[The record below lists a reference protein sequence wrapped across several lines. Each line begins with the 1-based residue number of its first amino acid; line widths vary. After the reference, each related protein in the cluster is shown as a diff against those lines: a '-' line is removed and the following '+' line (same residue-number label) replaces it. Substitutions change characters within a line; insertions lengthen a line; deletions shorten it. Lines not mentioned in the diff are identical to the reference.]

1 MAGATMGQMT
11 PSELRG
17 KLEGVIAFPVTN
29 FKADYSL
36 DIDAYRTNVA
46 EMVRFPLCAV
56 VAAGGT
62 GEMYSITPDEHRQLV
77 EATVAEAGGKTAVI
91 AGVGFGG
98 GLSVELARQAQAAGA
113 DGILMFPPYYPN
125 ADFEGLVRYYKAI
138 GSAVDLGLFLYS
150 RDTVNLNP
158 SQVFRLSQEIPN
170 LIALKEGQGD
180 IRNYQRVMERC
191 GNRLHWIGGIGDDM
205 VPGYYSIGVRTY
217 TSSIA
222 TIAPRLSLQL
232 HERASMLDNPSLG
245 RLMRNYVL
253 PLYAM
258 RARRKGYEVSVMKKA
273 MEILGKPAGPVRPPL
288 PEVRPE
294 EVKELEALMRRF
306 EPVL

>member
-1 MAGATMGQMT
+1 MGSMT
-11 PSELRG
+11 PSELRAR
-17 KLEGVIAFPVTN
+17 LEGVIAFPVTN
-29 FKADYSL
+29 FKSDYSL

-46 EMVRFPLCAV
+46 EMVKFPLCAV

-62 GEMYSITPDEHRQLV
+62 GELSSVTPEEHVQLV
-77 EATVAEAGGKTAVI
+77 EATVAEVGDKTAVL

-98 GLSVELARQAQAAGA
+98 GLSVELARKAQEAGA
-113 DGILMFPPYYPN
+113 HGNLMFPPYYPN

-138 GSAVDLGLFLYS
+138 GEAVDLGLFLYS
-150 RDTVNLNP
+150 RDTVNLSP
-158 SQVFRLSQEIPN
+158 SQVFRLASEIPN

-180 IRNYQRVMERC
+180 IRNYQRIMERC
-191 GNRLHWIGGIGDDM
+191 GDKLHWIGGIGDDM
-205 VPGYYSIGVRTY
+205 VPGYYAIGVRTY

-232 HERASMLDNPSLG
+232 HERASMLDYPSLG

-258 RARRKGYEVSVMKKA
+258 RARRKGYEVSIMKKA

-288 PEVRPE
+288 PDVRPE
-294 EVKELEALMRRF
+294 EVKELESLMARY

>member
-1 MAGATMGQMT
+1 MGSMT
-11 PSELRG
+11 PSELRAR
-17 KLEGVIAFPVTN
+17 LEGVIAFPVTN
-29 FKADYSL
+29 FKSDYSL

-46 EMVRFPLCAV
+46 EMVKFPLCAV

-62 GEMYSITPDEHRQLV
+62 GELYSVTPEEHLQLV
-77 EATVAEAGGKTAVI
+77 EATVAEVGDKTAVL

-98 GLSVELARQAQAAGA
+98 GLSVELARKAQEAGA
-113 DGILMFPPYYPN
+113 HGILMFPPYYPN
-125 ADFEGLVRYYKAI
+125 ADFEGLMRYYKAI
-138 GSAVDLGLFLYS
+138 GEAVDLGLFLYS
-150 RDTVNLNP
+150 RDTVNLSP
-158 SQVFRLSQEIPN
+158 SQVFRLASEIPN

-180 IRNYQRVMERC
+180 IRNYQRIMERC
-191 GNRLHWIGGIGDDM
+191 GDKLHWIGGIGDDM

-232 HERASMLDNPSLG
+232 HERASMLDYPSLG

-258 RARRKGYEVSVMKKA
+258 RARRKGYEVSIMKKA

-288 PEVRPE
+288 PDVRPE
-294 EVKELEALMRRF
+294 EVKELESLMARY

>member
-1 MAGATMGQMT
+1 MT
-11 PSELRG
+11 PTELRSR
-17 KLEGVIAFPVTN
+17 LEGVIAFPVTN
-29 FKADYSL
+29 FKSDYSL

-46 EMVRFPLCAV
+46 EMVKFPLCAV

-62 GEMYSITPDEHRQLV
+62 GELYSVTPEEHLQLV
-77 EATVAEAGGKTAVI
+77 EATVAEVGEKSAVL

-98 GLSVELARQAQAAGA
+98 GLSVELARKAQEAGA

-138 GSAVDLGLFLYS
+138 GEAVDLGLFLYS
-150 RDTVNLNP
+150 RDTVNLSP
-158 SQVFRLSQEIPN
+158 SQVFRLASEIPN

-180 IRNYQRVMERC
+180 IRNYQRIMERC
-191 GNRLHWIGGIGDDM
+191 GDKLHWIGGIGDDM

-232 HERASMLDNPSLG
+232 HERASMLDYPSLG

-258 RARRKGYEVSVMKKA
+258 RSRRRGYEVSIMKKA

-288 PEVRPE
+288 PDVRPE
-294 EVKELEALMRRF
+294 EVKELESLMARY

>member
-1 MAGATMGQMT
+1 MPMT
-11 PSELRG
+11 PSELRQRLG
-17 KLEGVIAFPVTN
+17 GVIAFPVTT
-29 FKADYSL
+29 FKPDLSL
-36 DIDAYRTNVA
+36 DLDGYRTNVA
-46 EMVRFPLCAV
+46 EMAKFPMCAI

-62 GEMYSITPDEHRQLV
+62 GEMYSLTPEEHLQLV
-77 EATVAEAGGKTAVI
+77 EATVAEAGGRTAVI

-98 GLSVELARQAQAAGA
+98 GLSVELAKKAQKAGA

-125 ADFEGLVRYYKAI
+125 ADFEGLVSYYRSV
-138 GSAVDLGLFLYS
+138 GEAVDLGLFLYS
-150 RDTVNLNP
+150 RDTVSLSP
-158 SQVFRLSQEIPN
+158 AQVLRLSREIPN

-180 IRNYQRVMERC
+180 IRNYQRIMELCR
-191 GNRLHWIGGIGDDM
+191 NRLHWIGGIGDDM
-205 VPGYYSIGVRTY
+205 VPGYYAIGVRTF

-232 HERASMLDNPSLG
+232 HERASMLDYPSLG
-245 RLMRNYVL
+245 RLMSNYVL

-288 PEVRPE
+288 PEIRPG
-294 EVKELEALMRRF
+294 EVKELEALMARF

>member
-1 MAGATMGQMT
+1 MGPMT

-17 KLEGVIAFPVTN
+17 RLGGVIAFPVTN
-29 FKADYSL
+29 FKPDLSL
-36 DIDAYRTNVA
+36 DIDGCRTNIA
-46 EMVRFPLCAV
+46 EMVRYPLCAV

-62 GEMYSITPDEHRQLV
+62 GELYSLTAEEHRLLV
-77 EATVAEAGGKTAVI
+77 QATVAEVGGKTAVI

-98 GLSVELARQAQAAGA
+98 GLSVELAKQAEAAGA

-125 ADFEGLVRYYKAI
+125 ADFEGLLRYYKAI
-138 GSAVDLGLFLYS
+138 GSAVSCGLFIYS
-150 RDTVNLNP
+150 RDTVNLTP

-170 LIALKEGQGD
+170 LVALKEGQGD
-180 IRNYQRVMERC
+180 VRNYQRIMERC
-191 GNRLHWIGGIGDDM
+191 GDRLHWIGGIGDDM

-232 HERASMLDNPSLG
+232 HERASMLDYPSLG

-258 RARRKGYEVSVMKKA
+258 RARRKGYEVTVMKKA

-288 PEVRPE
+288 PELRPE
-294 EVKELEALMRRF
+294 EVKEIESLMARY

>member
-1 MAGATMGQMT
+1 MAGMSPT
-11 PSELRG
+11 ELRG
-17 KLEGVIAFPVTN
+17 RLQGVIGFPVTN
-29 FKADYSL
+29 FNADYSL
-36 DIDAYRTNVA
+36 DLDGYRTNVA
-46 EMVRFPLCAV
+46 EMVRYPLCAV

-62 GEMYSITPDEHRQLV
+62 GELYSLTPEEHVELV
-77 EATVAEAGGKTAVI
+77 KATVAEAGDRAAVI

-98 GLSVELARQAQAAGA
+98 GMAVELAKQAQEAGA
-113 DGILMFPPYYPN
+113 HGILMFPPYYPN

-138 GSAVDLGLFLYS
+138 GEAVELGLFLYS
-150 RDTVNLNP
+150 RDSVNLTAT
-158 SQVFRLSQEIPN
+158 QVFRISREVPN

-180 IRNYQRVMERC
+180 IRNYQRIMERC

-205 VPGYYSIGVRTY
+205 VPGYYSIGIRTY

-232 HERASMLDNPSLG
+232 HERASMLDSASLA

-294 EVKELEALMRRF
+294 EVREIEALMDRF

>member
-1 MAGATMGQMT
+1 M
-11 PSELRG
+11 
-17 KLEGVIAFPVTN
+17 
-29 FKADYSL
+29 
-36 DIDAYRTNVA
+36 
-46 EMVRFPLCAV
+46 
-56 VAAGGT
+56 
-62 GEMYSITPDEHRQLV
+62 
-77 EATVAEAGGKTAVI
+77 
-91 AGVGFGG
+91 
-98 GLSVELARQAQAAGA
+98 
-113 DGILMFPPYYPN
+113 
-125 ADFEGLVRYYKAI
+125 
-138 GSAVDLGLFLYS
+138 YS
-150 RDTVNLNP
+150 RDTVNLSP
-158 SQVFRLSQEIPN
+158 SQVFRVASEIPN

-191 GNRLHWIGGIGDDM
+191 GDKLHWIGGIGDDM

-232 HERASMLDNPSLG
+232 HERASMLDSPSLG

-258 RARRKGYEVSVMKKA
+258 RSRRKGYEVSIMKKA

-294 EVKELEALMRRF
+294 EVKELESLMARY

>member
-1 MAGATMGQMT
+1 MT
-11 PSELRG
+11 PNELRG
-17 KLEGVIAFPVTN
+17 RLEGVIAFPVTN
-29 FKADYSL
+29 FKSDYSL
-36 DIDAYRTNVA
+36 DLDGYRANVA
-46 EMVRFPLCAV
+46 AMAKFPLCAV

-62 GEMYSITPDEHRQLV
+62 GEMYSLTPEEHLQIV
-77 EATVAEAGGKTAVI
+77 EATVAEVGGKTAVI

-98 GLSVELARQAQAAGA
+98 GLSVELAQKAQAAGA

-125 ADFEGLVRYYKAI
+125 ADFEGLARYYKRI
-138 GSAVDLGLFLYS
+138 GDAVDLGLFLYS

-158 SQVFRLSQEIPN
+158 TQVFRLSQAIPN

-180 IRNYQRVMERC
+180 IRNYQRIMERC
-191 GNRLHWIGGIGDDM
+191 GDSLHWIGGIGDDM

-232 HERASMLDNPSLG
+232 HERASMLDYPSLG

-258 RARRKGYEVSVMKKA
+258 RARRKGYEVSMMKKA

-294 EVKELEALMRRF
+294 EVKELESLMARY

>member
-1 MAGATMGQMT
+1 MVPMT
-11 PSELRG
+11 PSELRSR
-17 KLEGVIAFPVTN
+17 LEGVIAFPVTN
-29 FKADYSL
+29 FKSDLSL
-36 DIDAYRTNVA
+36 DLDGYRANVA
-46 EMVRFPLCAV
+46 EMVKFPLCAV

-62 GEMYSITPDEHRQLV
+62 GELYSLTPDEHVQLV
-77 EATVAEAGGKTAVI
+77 EATVAEVGGKTAVI

-98 GLSVELARQAQAAGA
+98 GLSVELAQRAEAAGA

-125 ADFEGLVRYYKAI
+125 ADFAGLTRYYSRI
-138 GSAVDLGLFLYS
+138 GEAVSLGLFLYS
-150 RDTVNLNP
+150 RDTVSLTP
-158 SQVFRLSQEIPN
+158 TQVFRLAEQIPN
-170 LIALKEGQGD
+170 LVALKEGQGD
-180 IRNYQRVMERC
+180 VRSYQRIMERC
-191 GNRLHWIGGIGDDM
+191 GDRLHWIGGIGDDM
-205 VPGYYSIGVRTY
+205 VPAYYSIGIRTY

-253 PLYAM
+253 PLYAL

-294 EVKELEALMRRF
+294 EVKELEALMERY

>member
-1 MAGATMGQMT
+1 MGSMT
-11 PSELRG
+11 PSELRAR
-17 KLEGVIAFPVTN
+17 LEGVIAFPVTN
-29 FKADYSL
+29 FKSDYSL

-46 EMVRFPLCAV
+46 EMVKFPLCAV

-62 GEMYSITPDEHRQLV
+62 GELYSVTPEEHVQLV
-77 EATVAEAGGKTAVI
+77 EATVAEVGDKTAVL

-98 GLSVELARQAQAAGA
+98 GLSVELARKAQEAGA
-113 DGILMFPPYYPN
+113 HGILMFPPYYPN

-138 GSAVDLGLFLYS
+138 GEAVDLGLFLYS
-150 RDTVNLNP
+150 RDTVNLSP
-158 SQVFRLSQEIPN
+158 SQVFRLASEIPN

-180 IRNYQRVMERC
+180 IRNYQRIMERC
-191 GNRLHWIGGIGDDM
+191 GDKLHWIGGIGDDM
-205 VPGYYSIGVRTY
+205 VPGYYAIGVRTY

-232 HERASMLDNPSLG
+232 HERASMLDYPSLG

-258 RARRKGYEVSVMKKA
+258 RARRKGYEVSIMKKA

-288 PEVRPE
+288 PDVRPE
-294 EVKELEALMRRF
+294 EVKELESLMARY

>member
-1 MAGATMGQMT
+1 MVAMS
-11 PSELRG
+11 PSELRHR
-17 KLEGVIAFPVTN
+17 LEGVIAFPVTN

-36 DIDAYRTNVA
+36 DLDGYRTNVA
-46 EMVRFPLCAV
+46 SMVRYPLCAI

-62 GEMYSITPDEHRQLV
+62 GELYSLTPEEHLELV
-77 EATVAEAGGKTAVI
+77 RATVAEVGDRAAVI

-98 GLSVELARQAQAAGA
+98 GMAVELAKQAQEAGA
-113 DGILMFPPYYPN
+113 HGILMFPPYYPN

-138 GSAVDLGLFLYS
+138 GEAVDLGLFLYS
-150 RDTVNLNP
+150 RDSVNLTA
-158 SQVFRLSQEIPN
+158 SQVFRISQEVPN

-180 IRNYQRVMERC
+180 IRNYQRIMERC
-191 GNRLHWIGGIGDDM
+191 GTRLHWIGGIGDDM
-205 VPGYYSIGVRTY
+205 VPGYYSIGIRTY

-232 HERASMLDNPSLG
+232 HERASMLDNASLY

-253 PLYAM
+253 PLYAL

-294 EVKELEALMRRF
+294 EVREIEALMRRF
-306 EPVL
+306 DPVL

>member
-1 MAGATMGQMT
+1 MRQWGAMD
-11 PSELRG
+11 PAELRS
-17 KLEGVIAFPVTN
+17 KLEGVISFPVTN

-36 DIDAYRTNVA
+36 DIDGYRTNVA
-46 EMVRFPLCAV
+46 EMTKFPLCAI

-62 GEMYSITPDEHRQLV
+62 GEMYSLTPDEHKQIV
-77 EATVAEAGGKTAVI
+77 EATVAEAGGKSAVI

-98 GLSVELARQAQAAGA
+98 GLSIELAKQSVAAGA

-125 ADFEGLVRYYKAI
+125 ADFEGLLHYYKAI
-138 GSAVDLGLFLYS
+138 GEAVDVGLFIYS
-150 RDTVNLNP
+150 RDWVNLTAP
-158 SQVFRLSQEIPN
+158 QVSRLCDEIPN
-170 LIALKEGQGD
+170 LIAFKEGQGD
-180 IRNYQRVMERC
+180 LRNYQRIMARC
-191 GNRLHWIGGIGDDM
+191 GDRLHWIGGIGDDM
-205 VPGYYSIGVRTY
+205 VPGYYAIGVRTY

-222 TIAPRLSLQL
+222 TIAPRLSMQL
-232 HERASMLDNPSLG
+232 HERASMLDTASLA
-245 RLMRNYVL
+245 RLMTKYVL
-253 PLYAM
+253 PLYAL

-294 EVKELEALMRRF
+294 EVKEIEHLLERY

>member
-1 MAGATMGQMT
+1 MT

-62 GEMYSITPDEHRQLV
+62 GELYSITPDEHRQLV

-98 GLSVELARQAQAAGA
+98 GLSVELAKQAQAAGA

-125 ADFEGLVRYYKAI
+125 AEFEGLLRYYSAI

-150 RDTVNLNP
+150 RDTVNLTP

-205 VPGYYSIGVRTY
+205 VPGYYSIGIRTY

>member
-1 MAGATMGQMT
+1 MGLMT
-11 PSELRG
+11 PSELRD

-29 FKADYSL
+29 FKRDYSL
-36 DIDAYRTNVA
+36 DIDGYRTNVA
-46 EMVRFPLCAV
+46 EMTKFPLCAI

-62 GEMYSITPDEHRQLV
+62 GEIYSLTPEEHIQLV
-77 EATVAEAGGKTAVI
+77 EATVAEVGGKSTVI

-98 GLSVELARQAQAAGA
+98 GLSVELARKAQEAGA

-125 ADFEGLVRYYKAI
+125 ADFEGLLGYYKAI
-138 GSAVDLGLFLYS
+138 ASAVDLGLFVYS
-150 RDTVNLNP
+150 RDTVNLSP
-158 SQVFRLSQEIPN
+158 SQVFRLTNEIPN

-191 GNRLHWIGGIGDDM
+191 GDRLHWIGGIGDDM
-205 VPGYYSIGVRTY
+205 VPGYYSIGIRTY

-232 HERASMLDNPSLG
+232 HERASMMDTPSLG

-258 RARRKGYEVSVMKKA
+258 RSRRKGYEVSVMKKA

-294 EVKELEALMRRF
+294 EVKELEALMARF

>member
-1 MAGATMGQMT
+1 MGQMT

-36 DIDAYRTNVA
+36 DVDAYRTNVA

-56 VAAGGT
+56 VPAGGT
-62 GEMYSITPDEHRQLV
+62 GELYSITPDEHRQLV

-98 GLSVELARQAQAAGA
+98 GLSVELAKHAQAAGA

-125 ADFEGLVRYYKAI
+125 ADFEGLLRYYKAI

-150 RDTVNLNP
+150 RDTVNLTP

-258 RARRKGYEVSVMKKA
+258 RARRKGYEVSIMKKA

>member
-1 MAGATMGQMT
+1 MGSMT
-11 PSELRG
+11 PSELRAR
-17 KLEGVIAFPVTN
+17 LEGVIAFPVTN
-29 FKADYSL
+29 FKSDYSL

-46 EMVRFPLCAV
+46 EMVKFPLCAV

-62 GEMYSITPDEHRQLV
+62 GELYSVTPEEHLQLV
-77 EATVAEAGGKTAVI
+77 EATVAEVGDKTAVL

-98 GLSVELARQAQAAGA
+98 GLSVELARKAQEAGA
-113 DGILMFPPYYPN
+113 HGILMFPPYYPN

-138 GSAVDLGLFLYS
+138 GEAVDLGLFLYS
-150 RDTVNLNP
+150 RDTVNLSP
-158 SQVFRLSQEIPN
+158 SQVFRLASEIPN

-180 IRNYQRVMERC
+180 IRNYQRIMERC
-191 GNRLHWIGGIGDDM
+191 GDKLHWIGGIGDDM

-232 HERASMLDNPSLG
+232 HERASMLDYPSLG

-258 RARRKGYEVSVMKKA
+258 RARRQGYEVSIMKKA

-288 PEVRPE
+288 PDVRPE
-294 EVKELEALMRRF
+294 EVKELESLMARY

>member
-1 MAGATMGQMT
+1 MGSMT
-11 PSELRG
+11 PSELRAR
-17 KLEGVIAFPVTN
+17 LEGVIAFPVTN
-29 FKADYSL
+29 FKSDYSL

-46 EMVRFPLCAV
+46 EMVKFPLCAV

-62 GEMYSITPDEHRQLV
+62 GELYSVTPEEHLQLV
-77 EATVAEAGGKTAVI
+77 EATVAEVGDKTAVL

-98 GLSVELARQAQAAGA
+98 GLSVELARKAQEAGA
-113 DGILMFPPYYPN
+113 HGILMFPPYYPN

-138 GSAVDLGLFLYS
+138 GEAVDLGLFLYS
-150 RDTVNLNP
+150 RDTVNLSP
-158 SQVFRLSQEIPN
+158 SQVFRLASEIPN

-180 IRNYQRVMERC
+180 IRNYQRIMERC
-191 GNRLHWIGGIGDDM
+191 GDKLHWIGGIGDDM

-232 HERASMLDNPSLG
+232 HERASMLDYPSLG

-258 RARRKGYEVSVMKKA
+258 RARRKGYEVSIMKKA

-288 PEVRPE
+288 PDVRPE
-294 EVKELEALMRRF
+294 EVKELESLMARY

>member
-1 MAGATMGQMT
+1 MGRMT

-29 FKADYSL
+29 FQADYAL

-62 GEMYSITPDEHRQLV
+62 GELYSITPDEHRQLV

-98 GLSVELARQAQAAGA
+98 GLSVELAKQAEAAGA

-125 ADFEGLVRYYKAI
+125 ADFEGLLRYYKAI

-191 GNRLHWIGGIGDDM
+191 GNKLHWIGGIGDDM
-205 VPGYYSIGVRTY
+205 VPGYYSIGIRTY

-288 PEVRPE
+288 PEVRPD

>member
-1 MAGATMGQMT
+1 MT
-11 PSELRG
+11 PNELRSG
-17 KLEGVIAFPVTN
+17 LQGVIAFPVTN

-36 DIDAYRTNVA
+36 DLDGYRTNLA
-46 EMVRFPLCAV
+46 EMARFPLCAIV
-56 VAAGGT
+56 VAGGT
-62 GEMYSITPDEHRQLV
+62 GEMYSLTPEEHLELV
-77 EATVAEAGGKTAVI
+77 EATVQEVGGKTAVV

-98 GLSVELARQAQAAGA
+98 GLSVELARRAQDAGA

-125 ADFEGLVRYYKAI
+125 ADFEGLLHYYRRI
-138 GSAVDLGLFLYS
+138 GEAVDLGLFIYS
-150 RDTVNLNP
+150 RDSVNLTP
-158 SQVFRLSQEIPN
+158 AQVYRLSQAIPN

-180 IRNYQRVMERC
+180 IRNFQRIMERC
-191 GNRLHWIGGIGDDM
+191 GNSLHWIGGAGDDM
-205 VPGYYSIGVRTY
+205 VPGYYAIGARTY

-232 HERASMLDNPSLG
+232 HERASTLDHPSLS

-258 RARRKGYEVSVMKKA
+258 RARRKGYEVSIMKKA

-294 EVKELEALMRRF
+294 EVKELESLMARY
-306 EPVL
+306 EPVI

>member
-1 MAGATMGQMT
+1 MGQMT
-11 PSELRG
+11 PNELRG
-17 KLEGVIAFPVTN
+17 QLGGVIAFPVTC
-29 FKADYSL
+29 FQSDYSL
-36 DIDAYRTNVA
+36 DIDGYRTNVA
-46 EMVRFPLCAV
+46 EMARFPLCAV

-62 GEMYSITPDEHRQLV
+62 GELYSLTPEEQVQLV
-77 EATVAEAGGKTAVI
+77 TATVEEVNGRMPVI

-98 GLSVELARQAQAAGA
+98 GLSVELAERAQAAGA

-125 ADFEGLVRYYKAI
+125 ADFEGLLHYYRRI
-138 GSAVDLGLFLYS
+138 GEAVDLGLFLYA
-150 RDTVNLNP
+150 RDSVNLNP
-158 SQVFRLSQEIPN
+158 AQVHRLAESIPN

-191 GNRLHWIGGIGDDM
+191 GSKLHWIGGIGDDM
-205 VPGYYSIGVRTY
+205 VPGYYSIGIRTY

-222 TIAPRLSLQL
+222 TIAPRLSMQL
-232 HERASMLDNPSLG
+232 HERASMLDHPSLA

-258 RARRKGYEVSVMKKA
+258 RARRTGYEVSIMKKA
-273 MEILGKPAGPVRPPL
+273 MEILGKPAGPPRPPL
-288 PEVRPE
+288 PEVRPRE
-294 EVKELEALMRRF
+294 IEELEALMARY